1 MNFLNNFV
9 NYFSK
14 DVNALN
20 INLSKELIFF
30 NSFNQVF
37 DIKTQKTVNLN
48 FEDTICNKVN
58 FTMISCIKKG
68 NSYYGLIK
76 VNNQIFIY
84 KFDNN
89 GNFLE
94 RKEIET
100 IDIKNSIFKLNEK
113 ELLILNIT
121 SKKLTSY
128 LL

>member
-1 MNFLNNFV
+1 V
-9 NYFSK
+9 
-14 DVNALN
+14 LN

-37 DIKTQKTVNLN
+37 DIKTQKIVNLN
-48 FEDTICNKVN
+48 FEDTLSNKVN
-58 FTMISCIKKG
+58 FTMTSCIKKG
-68 NSYYGLIK
+68 ITYYSLIK
-76 VNNQIFIY
+76 VNNQIIIY

-94 RKEIET
+94 RKELET

-121 SKKLTSY
+121 SKELSSY